1 MTRSAAS
8 LRRVVGS
15 AGGPA
20 KCAFVTGTLGF
31 DACIDY
37 KSAPDAAALGG
48 LLKEAA
54 PAGIDMYFENVGGMH
69 VRAVQ
74 WPVAMAM
81 MAPFPPLLPP
91 VLFACSLMQR
101 SLRCGR
107 TGVSQSAARSPVRA
121 LLLGGVWCSSPHAPS
136 LCSIQRRGAAPCR
149 RQPLV

>member
-81 MAPFPPLLPP
+81 MAPFPPRP
-91 VLFACSLMQR
+91 VPQW
-101 SLRCGR
+101 
-107 TGVSQSAARSPVRA
+107 Q
-121 LLLGGVWCSSPHAPS
+121 
-136 LCSIQRRGAAPCR
+136 
-149 RQPLV
+149 